1 MASRK
6 DEKARL
12 RQEREDR
19 ERAAAAG
26 ARRKRLV
33 GYGVAGV
40 LGVAALVA
48 VIVVAMAGGGSG
60 STGNGGGNAAGD
72 KAAAPVD
79 PADVASSPIPPQ
91 RITDL
96 AQATKAARCTT
107 RKFASEGRDHVPDE
121 VTYKSDPPHSGPHD
135 PIPIEDGIFTDVPR
149 EENAVHGLEHG
160 RILLEYKPTASEE
173 TKGQM
178 KALFDEDPYHMILLP
193 NPKMPYEVAA
203 VAWTNVL
210 GCKQANPQ
218 VFDAIRAFKERYR
231 DRGPE
236 FVP

>member
-12 RQEREDR
+12 RAEREER
-19 ERAAAAG
+19 ERTAAAG
-26 ARRKRLV
+26 ARRKRLI

-48 VIVVAMAGGGSG
+48 VIVVALAGGGG
-60 STGNGGGNAAGD
+60 GNGGGGEGGPAAG
-72 KAAAPVD
+72 
-79 PADVASSPIPPQ
+79 PADPGDFPSSPVPPR

-96 AQATKAARCTT
+96 AQAAKAAGCTT
-107 RKFASEGRDHVPDE
+107 QSFRSEGDEHVPDE
-121 VTYKSDPPHSGPHD
+121 VTYKSDPPHSGNHD
-135 PIPIEDGIFTDVPR
+135 PVPLEDGAYLEVPR
-149 EENAVHGLEHG
+149 EENAVHALEHG
-160 RILLEYKPTASEE
+160 RILVEFKPSASEE
-173 TKGQM
+173 VKGQL
-178 KALFDEDPYHMILLP
+178 KSLFDEDPYHVLVLP

-203 VAWTNVL
+203 VAWTEVL
-210 GCKQANPQ
+210 GCKQAKPQ
-218 VFDAIRAFKERYR
+218 VFDAIRAFKERHR